1 MKKILIKREQSKLA
15 CFAEREKS
23 RTKFKIKTFML
34 AVVALAL
41 TAPVFTACSSD
52 DDNTKENIISEFSV
66 NDQKVAAQK
75 AKSKKNTAVLLVAFG
90 STWNNAFLAFDKTIT
105 AYEQAFPEADVY
117 ISFSSDICINRASVG
132 ENVDDNGNLVKR
144 DYYEPRYLLHAIGAA
159 KYSKIYV
166 QSLQVIPG
174 EEFAAVV
181 ASVKKFMNNGYIG
194 DAHLDD
200 DYLAKLAEDEA
211 IFLGMPL
218 LNNPDVDVPE
228 VAKQLNALYS
238 SEAQQ
243 GVVAFMGHGNPD
255 TYDTFKANVRYEQ
268 LEGELQKLS
277 PNYFVGTVD
286 MPDNYKQDVWA
297 RMQDKGINSGKV
309 CLHALMS
316 IAGDHAH
323 NDMAGGALEGQDED
337 EYWDENDPESEDNS
351 WFEFFIH
358 KGYTATV
365 PLSGKHPLGL
375 LELPGVL
382 NVWINH
388 TKNAEFLE
396 DAYHSMYPEE

>member
-1 MKKILIKREQSKLA
+1 MKQIKS
-15 CFAEREKS
+15 
-23 RTKFKIKTFML
+23 FML
-34 AVVALAL
+34 AVMALAL
-41 TAPVFTACSSD
+41 TAPVFIACSD
-52 DDNTKENIISEFSV
+52 DDDNKKENIISEFSV
-66 NDQKVAAQK
+66 NDEKVAAQK
-75 AKSKKNTAVLLVAFG
+75 AKSGKNTAVLLVAFG
-90 STWNNAFLAFDKTIT
+90 STWNNAFLAFDKTIA

-132 ENVDDNGNLVKR
+132 ENYDDNGNLVKR

-194 DAHLDD
+194 SAHLDD
-200 DYLAKLAEDEA
+200 KYLEKLADDEA

-218 LNNPDVDVPE
+218 LNDPETDVPA
-228 VAKQLNALYS
+228 VAKQLNALYA
-238 SEAQQ
+238 SEAAQ

-268 LEGELQKLS
+268 LEEELQKFS

-286 MPDNYKQDVWA
+286 MPDNYKQDVLA
-297 RMQDKGINSGKV
+297 RMQAKGINSGKV
-309 CLHALMS
+309 SLHALMS

-323 NDMAGGALEGQDED
+323 NDMAGAGDEF
-337 EYWDENDPESEDNS
+337 WDAEDPESEDNS
-351 WFEFFIH
+351 WFEFFSH
-358 KGYTATV
+358 KGYDAYV
-365 PLSGKHPLGL
+365 PLTGKHPQGL
-375 LELPGVL
+375 LELPSVL
-382 NVWINH
+382 QVWINH
-388 TKNAEFLE
+388 TKYAEFLE

>member
-1 MKKILIKREQSKLA
+1 MKKIKSFILA
-15 CFAEREKS
+15 TMAFAMMAPA
-23 RTKFKIKTFML
+23 F
-34 AVVALAL
+34 VA
-41 TAPVFTACSSD
+41 CSD
-52 DDNTKENIISEFSV
+52 DDDKTVNNLVSEYEV
-66 NDQKVAAQK
+66 NDKMVAAQK
-75 AKSKKNTAVLLVAFG
+75 AASKKDVAVLLVAFG
-90 STWNNAFLAFDKTIT
+90 STWDNAFKAFDKTKA
-105 AYEQAFPEADVY
+105 AYEAAFPNADVY
-117 ISFSSDICINRASVG
+117 VCFSSDICINRASVG
-132 ENVDDNGNLVKR
+132 ENVDDNGNIVKR

-200 DYLAKLAEDEA
+200 AYLAKLAENEA

-268 LEGELQKLS
+268 LEEELQKFS

-286 MPDNYKQDVWA
+286 MPDNYKQDVLA
-297 RMQDKGINSGKV
+297 RMQAKGINSGKMY
-309 CLHALMS
+309 LHALMS

-323 NDMAGGALEGQDED
+323 NDMAGEGE
-337 EYWDENDPESEDNS
+337 EYWRQMDPDSEENS
-351 WFEFFIH
+351 WYEFFSH
-358 KGYTATV
+358 KDYEVTV
-365 PLSGKHPLGL
+365 PVTNKHPLGL

-382 NVWINH
+382 NVWVSH

>member
-1 MKKILIKREQSKLA
+1 MKKIKSLLVAAIA
-15 CFAEREKS
+15 FA
-23 RTKFKIKTFML
+23 M
-34 AVVALAL
+34 V
-41 TAPVFTACSSD
+41 APVFTACSSD
-52 DDNTKENIISEFSV
+52 DKNETVENIISEFSV
-66 NDQKVAAQK
+66 NDKMVAAQK
-75 AKSKKNTAVLLVAFG
+75 AKSKKDVAVLLVAFG
-90 STWNNAFLAFDKTIT
+90 STWNNAFLAFDKTKA
-105 AYEQAFPEADVY
+105 AYEAAFPNADVY
-117 ISFSSDICINRASVG
+117 VCFSSDICINRASVG
-132 ENVDDNGNLVKR
+132 ENVDDNGNIVKR

-200 DYLAKLAEDEA
+200 AYLAKMADDEA
-211 IFLGMPL
+211 IFLGLPL
-218 LNNPDVDVPE
+218 LNDPEVDVPE
-228 VAKQLNALYS
+228 VAKQLNNLYK

-268 LEGELQKLS
+268 LEEELQKFS

-286 MPDNYKQDVWA
+286 MEDNYKQDVLA
-297 RMQDKGINSGKV
+297 RMQAKGINSGKMY
-309 CLHALMS
+309 LHALMS

-323 NDMAGGALEGQDED
+323 NDMAGEGA
-337 EYWDENDPESEDNS
+337 EYWHAMDPENEENS
-351 WFEFFIH
+351 WYEFFSH
-358 KGYTATV
+358 KDYEVSV
-365 PLSGKHPLGL
+365 PVVGNHPQGL

-396 DAYHSMYPEE
+396 DAYHSMYPETEE

>member
-1 MKKILIKREQSKLA
+1 MKTIKSFVLSVMA
-15 CFAEREKS
+15 
-23 RTKFKIKTFML
+23 L
-34 AVVALAL
+34 AV

-52 DDNTKENIISEFSV
+52 DDKKTEIIENIISEFSV
-66 NDQKVAAQK
+66 NDKMVAAQK

-90 STWNNAFLAFDKTIT
+90 STWNNAFLAFDKTKA
-105 AYEQAFPEADVY
+105 AYESAFPEADVY
-117 ISFSSDICINRASVG
+117 ISFSSDICINRASIG
-132 ENVDDNGNLVKR
+132 ENVDDNGNIVKR

-194 DAHLDD
+194 NAHLDD
-200 DYLAKLAEDEA
+200 EYLEKLALDEA

-218 LNNPDVDVPE
+218 LSDPEVDVPA
-228 VAKQLNALYS
+228 VAAELNKLYA
-238 SEAQQ
+238 SEAAQ

-255 TYDTFKANVRYEQ
+255 SYDTFKANIRYTQ
-268 LEGELQKLS
+268 LEQDLQKFS

-286 MPDNYKQDVWA
+286 MPDNYKQNVMS
-297 RMQDKGINSGKV
+297 RMQAKGITSGKIS
-309 CLHALMS
+309 LHALMS

-323 NDMAGGALEGQDED
+323 NDMAGEGED
-337 EYWDENDPESEDNS
+337 YWDDEDPESEENS
-351 WFEFFIH
+351 WYEFFNH
-358 KGYTATV
+358 KGYTANV
-365 PLSGKHPLGL
+365 PLAGKHPQGL

-382 NVWINH
+382 QVWINH

>member
-1 MKKILIKREQSKLA
+1 MKQIKSLVLA
-15 CFAEREKS
+15 
-23 RTKFKIKTFML
+23 
-34 AVVALAL
+34 AVAFALA
-41 TAPVFTACSSD
+41 APVFTSCSD
-52 DDNTKENIISEFSV
+52 DDKNETVENIISEFSV
-66 NDQKVAAQK
+66 NDTMVAEQK
-75 AKSKKNTAVLLVAFG
+75 AKSGKDVAVLLVAFG
-90 STWNNAFLAFDKTIT
+90 STWNNAFLAFDKTKA
-105 AYEQAFPEADVY
+105 AYETAFPKADVY
-117 ISFSSDICINRASVG
+117 VCFSSDICINRASVG
-132 ENVDDNGNLVKR
+132 ENVDDNGNIVKR

-181 ASVKKFMNNGYIG
+181 ASVKKFMNNGYLAS
-194 DAHLDD
+194 AHLDD
-200 DYLAKLAEDEA
+200 EYLAKLADNEA

-218 LNNPDVDVPE
+218 LNDPDVDVPE
-228 VAKQLNALYS
+228 VAKQLNTLYG

-268 LEGELQKLS
+268 LEEELQKYS
-277 PNYFVGTVD
+277 SNFFVGTVD
-286 MPDNYKQDVWA
+286 MPDNYKQDVLA
-297 RMQDKGINSGKV
+297 RMQAQGINSGKV
-309 CLHALMS
+309 FLHALMS

-323 NDMAGGALEGQDED
+323 NDMAGEGDD
-337 EYWDENDPESEDNS
+337 YWDASDEESEDNS
-351 WFEFFIH
+351 WYEFFSH
-358 KGYTATV
+358 KGYDVSV
-365 PLSGKHPLGL
+365 PVTNKHPLGL
-375 LELPGVL
+375 LELSGIQ

>member
-1 MKKILIKREQSKLA
+1 MKQIKSLVLA
-15 CFAEREKS
+15 
-23 RTKFKIKTFML
+23 
-34 AVVALAL
+34 AVAFALA
-41 TAPVFTACSSD
+41 APVFTSCSD
-52 DDNTKENIISEFSV
+52 DDKNETVENIISEFSV
-66 NDQKVAAQK
+66 NDTMVAEQK
-75 AKSKKNTAVLLVAFG
+75 AKSGKDVAVLLVAFG
-90 STWNNAFLAFDKTIT
+90 STWNNAFLAFDKTKA
-105 AYEQAFPEADVY
+105 AYETAFPKADVY
-117 ISFSSDICINRASVG
+117 VCFSSDICINRASVG
-132 ENVDDNGNLVKR
+132 ENVDDNGNIVKR

-181 ASVKKFMNNGYIG
+181 ASVKKFMNNGYLAS
-194 DAHLDD
+194 AHLDD
-200 DYLAKLAEDEA
+200 EYLAKLADNEA

-218 LNNPDVDVPE
+218 LNDPDVDVPE
-228 VAKQLNALYS
+228 VAKQLNALYG

-268 LEGELQKLS
+268 LEEELQKYS
-277 PNYFVGTVD
+277 SNYFVGTVD
-286 MPDNYKQDVWA
+286 MPDNYKQDVLA
-297 RMQDKGINSGKV
+297 RMQAQGINSGKV
-309 CLHALMS
+309 ILHALMS

-323 NDMAGGALEGQDED
+323 NDMAGEGDD
-337 EYWDENDPESEDNS
+337 YWDASDEESEDNS
-351 WFEFFIH
+351 WYEFFSH
-358 KGYTATV
+358 KGYDVSV
-365 PLSGKHPLGL
+365 PVTNKHPLGL
-375 LELPGVL
+375 LELSGIQ